1 MTGLNSEHQ
10 QLHPD
15 IKISVNA
22 TALMFVSCNKI
33 IRSLVLSGS
42 DVAVGLVGVIEH
54 AM

>member
-1 MTGLNSEHQ
+1 MTGLNEQQ

-15 IKISVNA
+15 IKISVSA
-22 TALMFVSCNKI
+22 PHIFVSCNKI

-42 DVAVGLVGVIEH
+42 DVAGGLVGVIEH